1 MFGLKKVERLEQSV
15 ERSIECKNIIFLVNR
30 EIKFLIEDYRSKQKH
45 LKLTSEDLNKL
56 YDKISMIKKWT

>member
-1 MFGLKKVERLEQSV
+1 MFSLKKVERLEQSV
-15 ERSIECKNIIFLVNR
+15 ERSIECKNIIFLVKR
-30 EIKFLIEDYRSKQKH
+30 EIKFLIEDYRSKQKY

>member
-15 ERSIECKNIIFLVNR
+15 ERSIECKNIIFLVKR